1 MNHISFIQ
9 FCVNADAYCF
19 REELDELG
27 GCEES
32 SAVID
37 ALLADA
43 LQCLEGVSA
52 TLVPRRPAGTGHR
65 IRQLE
70 IPGHSAS
77 ALNDVAFD
85 GNSHRRGCLSQTG
98 ESYFSQGPASQTCFT
113 GLQAFLSGIYLEAYL
128 RHVSHSVTDIGQQ
141 TKR

>member
-1 MNHISFIQ
+1 LSVSEIDLLKFLSQQLDEPVLLDEAAALEVKQLEEQRKNFLKPKFIRFIHFWMNG
-9 FCVNADAYCF
+9 DAYGF
-19 REELDELG
+19 RKELDELG

-43 LQCLEGVSA
+43 LQCLEGMSA

-65 IRQLE
+65 IGQLE
-70 IPGHSAS
+70 IPGHSAP

-98 ESYFSQGPASQTCFT
+98 ESY
-113 GLQAFLSGIYLEAYL
+113 
-128 RHVSHSVTDIGQQ
+128 
-141 TKR
+141 